1 VADEFILLDDGHPET
16 ELEDDRAQWDVENVD
31 DPNQRIDGGPSRLG
45 LRPSPKKVPS
55 SLSTKPESSSARN
68 AISSV
73 QSSSE
78 LQTCPICSKKLRV
91 DNAGL
96 NEHIDYCL
104 SKGTIMQAT
113 ADMELPTIATDIEGS
128 PAKVNKLRR
137 YNAVTEDDAR
147 GRLKRPKVV
156 K

>member
-1 VADEFILLDDGHPET
+1 MVDEFLLDGEHPET
-16 ELEDDRAQWDVENVD
+16 ELEDDRAQWDVEAANE
-31 DPNQRIDGGPSRLG
+31 RIDASPSRPG
-45 LRPSPKKVPS
+45 LRPSPKKAPS
-55 SLSTKPESSSARN
+55 SPSTKPPSSSARN
-68 AISSV
+68 TAH
-73 QSSSE
+73 SSSE

-113 ADMELPTIATDIEGS
+113 TDMELARMATDIEGS
-128 PAKVNKLRR
+128 PTKVKGLNKLRR
-137 YNAVTEDDAR
+137 YVDNAGTEDDAR